1 MRCRVG
7 KGAPAHTEPQSRST
21 ARAPCPRVRP
31 VFTLSPDT
39 WARRHAR
46 AFVTSALWAGAH
58 SPSKTGVERPAGPPS
73 NDRIRAKPALG
84 RGFLGW
90 KLALLNSML
99 DRRRRGWLRSIVHE
113 LNCS

>member
-39 WARRHAR
+39 WAQRHTR
-46 AFVTSALWAGAH
+46 AFVTSPLWTGAFAH
-58 SPSKTGVERPAGPPS
+58 PT
-73 NDRIRAKPALG
+73 NDRTRAKPALV
-84 RGFLGW
+84 FVPPALGSRQMYI
-90 KLALLNSML
+90 LSTPDT
-99 DRRRRGWLRSIVHE
+99 DRDSVFISDGQGARLVKIEQS
-113 LNCS
+113 